1 MYFVYIIRSLKNNK
15 YYIGYTN
22 NLKRRIKEHN
32 HNNTRSLIN
41 KGPFVLIYNEK
52 YNSVTE
58 AKKREKQIKSY
69 KGGNAFKKLIS

>member
-15 YYIGYTN
+15 CYIGYTN
-22 NLKRRIKEHN
+22 NLERRIKEHN

-41 KGPFVLIYNEK
+41 KGPFVLIYSEK
-52 YNSVTE
+52 YNNVTE